1 MGFIWFACGFDD
13 YTYERREENQEG
25 AGALMNDAHAILD
38 AKHLTFA
45 PILPDKIKAAAP
57 TFPTG
62 DAGIQPFI
70 DHVSKLKYGQLAAK
84 LHAFVTYTMPT
95 DEAILKKIGDP
106 DELAVCTYLHYAFR
120 SVFPSA
126 LPLAR
131 PFAKKEVRLAA
142 DLDGWVAVK
151 KVNLEVAERKE
162 VFSSL
167 CSMRTVAQRKTMEF
181 TPGFDEFNDRLGAAL
196 APFPE
201 RKSFGK
207 LGAALNAVKS
217 ISTDNALQ
225 SFAFSQAMLRVGF
238 PPFLTNDHVASLY
251 PELKVPK
258 PKGNYGGKKKK
269 KK

>member
-1 MGFIWFACGFDD
+1 MGFVWFASGFED
-13 YTYERREENQEG
+13 YTYERREESQEA
-25 AGALMNDAHAILD
+25 AGSLLNEASAILD
-38 AKHLTFA
+38 HKHLHYA
-45 PILPDKIKAAAP
+45 PIEPDKIKAAAP
-57 TFPTG
+57 KFEAG
-62 DAGIQPFI
+62 DAQPFI
-70 DHVSKLKYGQLAAK
+70 DHVSKLKLGELAKK
-84 LHAFVTYTMPT
+84 LHSVVTYAMPT
-95 DEAILKKIGDP
+95 DEAVLKKIGDP

-162 VFSSL
+162 IFSAL
-167 CSMRTVAQRKTMEF
+167 CSMRTVVQRKAMEF
-181 TPGFDEFNDRLGAAL
+181 TPGFDEFSGKLEAAL
-196 APFPE
+196 SPFPE

-207 LGAALNAVKS
+207 LALALNAVKG
-217 ISTDNALQ
+217 ISTESQLQ